1 MTEIVASRV
10 SAGIYPA
17 AADVGRTLN
26 SGGNDLTIPAE
37 YAGLLNT
44 VSYNSR
50 VAAPIKEENG
60 RRFVDVDGSSSVV
73 WAGYTGYYTF
83 GTYNAA
89 VRSRALLRFDMR
101 IKGWSRLADY
111 LAAVPLGSIGTWTIQ
126 DLTPDYFCGFGTY
139 PDRLGTLC
147 LIVRPY
153 RGKIWPWIYTGER
166 LWTGAQGSC
175 PLPES
180 VISGDWVP
188 CELRLLT
195 VANVRRLV
203 LMVDGVSVYTS
214 DGLGSNGA
222 SGLTNFS
229 LFEASFYNANSGT
242 VYGPVP
248 VVQMANVEYAYIG
261 QSEMAPPEVT
271 ISGIVGASSARL
283 TAGVTFG

>member
-1 MTEIVASRV
+1 MAEIVTSRV

-26 SGGNDLTIPAE
+26 SGYNALTIPAE

-44 VSYNSR
+44 ASYNSR
-50 VAAPIKEENG
+50 VAAPIREEGG
-60 RRFVDVDGSSSVV
+60 RRFVDVDGASDVV
-73 WAGYTGYYTF
+73 WVGYTGYYTF
-83 GTYNAA
+83 ATYNAA

-101 IKGWSRLADY
+101 IKGWDRIADY

-126 DLTPDYFCGFGTY
+126 DLTPNYFCGFSTY
-139 PDRLGTLC
+139 PDRLGALC

-166 LWTGAQGSC
+166 LWTSAQGSC

-195 VANVRRLV
+195 VANAWRLV
-203 LMVDGVSVYTS
+203 LLVDGVSVYTS
-214 DGLGSNGA
+214 DDLGSIGA

-229 LFEASFYNANSGT
+229 LFDVSFYSSGT
-242 VYGPVP
+242 IYGPVP
-248 VVQMANVEYAYIG
+248 VIQMANVEYAYIG
-261 QSEMAPPEVT
+261 TADMAPPGVT
-271 ISGIVGASSARL
+271 ISGIVGASSADL
-283 TAGVTFG
+283 TAEVTFG

>member
-1 MTEIVASRV
+1 MTEIVTSRV

-37 YAGLLNT
+37 YTGLLNT

-50 VAAPIKEENG
+50 VAAPIREEDG
-60 RRFVDVDGSSSVV
+60 RRFVDVDGSSDVT

-83 GTYNAA
+83 ATYNDSI
-89 VRSRALLRFDMR
+89 RSRAALRFDMR

-111 LAAVPLGSIGTWTIQ
+111 LAAVPLSNISSMVAQ
-126 DLTPDYFCGFGTY
+126 NFSPDYFCGFSTY
-139 PDRLGTLC
+139 QDRLGNLG

-153 RGKIWPWIYTGER
+153 RGKLWPWIYTGER
-166 LWTGAQGSC
+166 LWAGPQGSG

-180 VISGDWVP
+180 VISGDWIP

-203 LMVDGVSVYTS
+203 FVVDGVSVYTS
-214 DGLGSNGA
+214 DDLNYNGA
-222 SGLTNFS
+222 GGLTNFS
-229 LFEASFYNANSGT
+229 LFDVSFYKSGDT
-242 VYGPVP
+242 SYGRLPVI
-248 VVQMANVEYAYIG
+248 QMANVEYAYIG
-261 QSEMAPPEVT
+261 TADMTPPGVSV
-271 ISGIVGASSARL
+271 SGIVGASSADL
-283 TAGVTFG
+283 TAEVTFG